1 MNGGEKLEIYERIR
15 KLRKEKLHLS
25 QTEFGQKLGVSRS
38 VIKNIE
44 LNALARPDQKEPL
57 YKLICKEFHVNYD
70 WLVNGNGDPFLYDL
84 PEDEYVRAT
93 AEIDIKDFKARRAI
107 IEYWHLNETDKELFW
122 NFLERFCQKKQ
133 QDD

>member
-1 MNGGEKLEIYERIR
+1 MEIYERIR